1 MGEGFSRVPGSI
13 VYPTLIL
20 ECGPCPPTRHSP
32 LFTTP
37 TTPDTFICPGLVLGI
52 QAELEPFNSLQV
64 EVEGGEGSDSP
75 QTVPRQQGSSVGRSR
90 ATSPKRGQVSGRGP
104 GHSRSTGTMVLGA
117 WHWCWQHPLRE
128 LFQVSPRAR
137 GTPVLSVQAAVGGTV
152 GHGALRR
159 ARRPRLSQARPSLGH

>member
-1 MGEGFSRVPGSI
+1 MRVAPA
-13 VYPTLIL
+13 
-20 ECGPCPPTRHSP
+20 PPP
-32 LFTTP
+32 QP
-37 TTPDTFICPGLVLGI
+37 QDTFLCPGLVLPI
-52 QAELEPFNSLQV
+52 KAELEPFNSLKV
-64 EVEGGEGSDSP
+64 EVEESKGSDSP

-152 GHGALRR
+152 GHGALRW
-159 ARRPRLSQARPSLGH
+159 ARRPRLSQARPSLGHSPSPKWPWRNADGPQPWVAGGLRRP